1 MFEDEVSQK
10 VLEELPKSVRLIWT
24 DYRDEVPDDLYR
36 RALKAGAEGRE
47 LIGEV
52 LDYEMFPADDLY
64 ENAWQVLVECAANV
78 GHTISDIPLPDLHR
92 LVDEVFQRNTSDAW
106 NELMDIAARDTVL
119 LGVQLDDEFEYGA
132 DPAEIAKAFGVEDRL
147 PGWAHTLSAN
157 GEGVAAL
164 LVAMSGDELLGYV
177 RDAYVAASYG
187 VEMFVDVR
195 ARDVGLI
202 NRIYGS
208 GWFAP
213 TDSPI
218 GLLVTLPFQE
228 FVRSVWVDN
237 EPGARGTWTEIVGE
251 ARASGLG
258 ELRVRAVA
266 P

>member
-1 MFEDEVSQK
+1 MFESEVSQR
-10 VLEELPKSVRLIWT
+10 VFEELPKSVELICV
-24 DYRDEVPDDLYR
+24 DPRMELPEDLYR
-36 RALKAGAEGRE
+36 RALKAGVLGRE
-47 LIGEV
+47 IIGDAI
-52 LDYEMFPADDLY
+52 DYELFPSEYLY
-64 ENAWQVLVECAANV
+64 ENAWEVIAACAGDA
-78 GHTISDIPLPDLHR
+78 GYTISDIPLEDLDR
-92 LVDEVFQRNTSDAW
+92 LFDEVFQRNVSDGW
-106 NELMDIAARDTVL
+106 NELMNIAARDTVL
-119 LGVQLDDEFEYGA
+119 LGVMLEDEFEYGA
-132 DPAEIAKAFGVEDRL
+132 DPMEIAKAFGVENRL
-147 PGWAHTLSAN
+147 PSWAHTLSAN

-164 LVAMSGDELLGYV
+164 LVAMSGDELFGFV
-177 RDAYVAASYG
+177 RDAYVAGGYN

-218 GLLVTLPFQE
+218 GLLWTLPFDD
-228 FVRSVWVDN
+228 FIRSVWVDN
-237 EPGARGTWTEIVGE
+237 EPGAVGTWTELVGE

>member
-1 MFEDEVSQK
+1 MFESEVSQK
-10 VLEELPKSVRLIWT
+10 VFEELPKSVELIYV
-24 DYRDEVPDDLYR
+24 DHRDEVPEDLYR

-52 LDYEMFPADDLY
+52 LDYEMFRADDLY
-64 ENAWQVLVECAANV
+64 ENAWQVLVECAAAA
-78 GHTISDIPLPDLHR
+78 GYTISDIPLTDLDR

-106 NELMDIAARDTVL
+106 NALMDIASRDWVL
-119 LGVQLDDEFEYGA
+119 LGVQLEGEFEYGA
-132 DPAEIAKAFGVEDRL
+132 DPEEIAKAFGVEGRV
-147 PGWAHTLSAN
+147 PVWAETLSAN
-157 GEGVAAL
+157 GEGVAAV
-164 LVAMSGDELLGYV
+164 LVALQGDELFGFV

-202 NRIYGS
+202 NRIFGS

-218 GLLVTLPFQE
+218 GMLFTLPFQE
-228 FVRSVWVDN
+228 FVRSAWVDN
-237 EPGARGTWTEIVGE
+237 EPGAKGTWTELVGE
-251 ARASGLG
+251 PRATGQG
-258 ELRVRAVA
+258 ELTVRAVA